1 MNKKKSFLNDTAADI
16 WAKYEDSCSFMGSIG
31 LKEQIQKN
39 IDFYEGRQWPAPTAD
54 TIGMPRPIID
64 ITSFTVDNKCANISG
79 TPVKIVYTST
89 DAEKAKTLNEYT
101 EYWSRK
107 VKFRNK
113 LRKLVRRAAV
123 DCAGSLHFYYARGEL
138 RLELIDI
145 RNLHVSD
152 PTADDLQ
159 EMDWVIISSRRPLS
173 SVKRMADE
181 DIDLNALKE
190 DTDNLSDTERVERE
204 DTKLCTL
211 LTMYFRHEGE
221 VYLTRATKSVVIT
234 KPRPI
239 APNIEAAKETDLYK
253 EISQDIDDA
262 LPTSMKDDD
271 NEQAEKP
278 EIKAELYPIFYWRFK
293 EKRNCFYGQ
302 SLVEPIIPDQKAI
315 NTSFGILLLGAQI
328 EATGKTFVKNG
339 ALRGQKWTNNP
350 MQLVTD
356 YHPTGQGFYKFPAS
370 QLNMAGLTLID
381 TLVKYVRFTNNVTE
395 INTGEAYGANA
406 SGSAIAQLQSQ
417 ASQATDTIREDLWEE
432 LEEFGRILK
441 QEFTLYFKGETSKSY
456 KYRERIPDEAG
467 ILQDNDVEGV
477 FDGMDYSGEE
487 NSLYDVQVKAIKGT
501 RSSVSG
507 DIQMLEAMLQAQMLT
522 AVEFVE
528 MYPDDALTE
537 KERLLSVL
545 KAHSQDNL
553 TILQQQLQKA
563 QLDNQQMVSVVA
575 HLSDTVKQHRE
586 TMEAAYKVLGVE
598 ESIKVQAVKEAAE
611 KLTAQAN
618 LTLAEQDI
626 ERHRVAL
633 ETMAADALQGKI
645 GVPQPNP
652 QQFKNQPRKQ
662 SFAEMEEEL

>member
-1 MNKKKSFLNDTAADI
+1 MSKKRSLFDNTAAEI

-79 TPVKIVYTST
+79 TPVKLVFTST
-89 DAEKAKTLNEYT
+89 DEAKAKSLNEYT

-107 VKFRNK
+107 SKFRNK
-113 LRKLVRRAAV
+113 LRKFVRRAAV
-123 DCAGSLHFYYARGEL
+123 DCGSCLHLYCSRAEL
-138 RLELIDI
+138 KMELIDV

-152 PTADDLQ
+152 PTADELQ
-159 EMDWVIISSRRPLS
+159 EMDWVIISSRKALS
-173 SVKRMADE
+173 SIRRMADKGV
-181 DIDLNALKE
+181 DLNALSE
-190 DTDNLSDTERVERE
+190 DTDNLSNPERVERE

-211 LTMYFRHEGE
+211 LTMYFRHNGE
-221 VYLTRATKSVVIT
+221 VYMTRSTKSLIIT
-234 KPRPI
+234 SPRPI
-239 APNIEAAKETDLYK
+239 APDIEAAKETDLYK
-253 EISQDIDDA
+253 KLSKEIDEEMPTAEELDDG
-262 LPTSMKDDD
+262 TSM
-271 NEQAEKP
+271 EKP
-278 EIKAELYPIFYWRFK
+278 NVKAELYPVFYWKFK

-302 SLVEPIIPDQKAI
+302 SLVETIISDQKAI
-315 NTSFGILLLGAQI
+315 NTSFGILMLGAQV

-350 MQLVTD
+350 LQVITD

-432 LEEFGRILK
+432 LEDFGRILK
-441 QEFTLYFKGETSKSY
+441 QEFTLYFKGETRKDY
-456 KYRERIPDEAG
+456 KYRERVPDESG
-467 ILQDNDVEGV
+467 VLQDQDIQGV
-477 FDGMDYSGEE
+477 FDGMDYADEE
-487 NSLYDVQVKAIKGT
+487 NSLFDVQIKAIKGT

-507 DIQMLEAMLQAQMLT
+507 DIQMLEAMLQSQMLT

-553 TILQQQLQKA
+553 TMLQQQLAKA
-563 QLDNQQMVSVVA
+563 QSDNQQMVTVVA
-575 HLSDTVKQHRE
+575 QLSDTIKSHRE
-586 TMEAAYKVLGVE
+586 TMEAAYKVLNVE
-598 ESIKVQAVKEAAE
+598 ESIKVQAVKQAAG
-611 KLTAQAN
+611 KMTAQTN
-618 LTLAEQDI
+618 LTLAEESIQ
-626 ERHRVAL
+626 RHKDAL

-645 GVPQPNP
+645 GAQQPS
-652 QQFKNQPRKQ
+652 QQPFYSKPRRQ
-662 SFAEMEEEL
+662 SLAEVEADI